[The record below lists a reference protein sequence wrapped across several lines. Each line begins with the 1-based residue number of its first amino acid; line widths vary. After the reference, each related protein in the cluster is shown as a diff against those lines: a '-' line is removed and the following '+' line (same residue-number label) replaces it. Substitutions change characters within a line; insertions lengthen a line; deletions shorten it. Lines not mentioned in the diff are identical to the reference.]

1 MIKKFYIFAWLFLAG
16 SIGLSI
22 LKGQMGGLQML
33 AFSVILLALVYAF
46 ALWAVMVNAGDA
58 QTG

>member
-1 MIKKFYIFAWLFLAG
+1 MIKNFYIFAWLFLAG
-16 SIGLSI
+16 SIGLSVVN
-22 LKGQMGGLQML
+22 GQMDGLRML
-33 AFSVILLALVYAF
+33 AFSVIGLALVYVF